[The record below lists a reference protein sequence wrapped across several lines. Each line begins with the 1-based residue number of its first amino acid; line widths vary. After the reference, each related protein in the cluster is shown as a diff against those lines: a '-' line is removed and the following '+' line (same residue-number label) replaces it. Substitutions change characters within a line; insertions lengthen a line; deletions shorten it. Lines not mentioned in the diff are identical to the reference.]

1 MSEPSEPTPTSALPT
16 ATAPRRGSCLGRFI
30 SALLVIVIT
39 TLIAV
44 AAGAAGLIALGF
56 TPDMPAQLADARA
69 RLATAEAQN
78 TDVRA
83 QSGPMQTQLADVARR
98 SDANRE
104 ALGELQ
110 QQKAQLDSLRPDLEE
125 AARQN
130 ATVVAEARNSRDAV
144 ALFATAEAGRIVLLD
159 ELKRRS
165 DRIER
170 FLQRLSDISDDAALD
185 LGTGASPTAFDQ
197 PTVQL
202 APTDTPTP
210 VEPIDTPTQ
219 IPTAE
224 VTDTPTAAPTETRRP
239 AATPRASS
247 TATPAA
253 SSETPSADGE
263 TPTPR
268 P

>member
-16 ATAPRRGSCLGRFI
+16 DAAPRRGSCLGRFI

-56 TPDMPAQLADARA
+56 TPDMPTQLADTRA

-78 TDVRA
+78 ADVRA
-83 QSGPMQTQLADVARR
+83 QSAPMQTQLADVARR

-110 QQKAQLDSLRPDLEE
+110 QQKAQLDSLRADLEE

-185 LGTGASPTAFDQ
+185 LGVGASPTAFDQ

-202 APTDTPTP
+202 TPTGTPTPAEPTDTS
-210 VEPIDTPTQ
+210 TQ

-224 VTDTPTAAPTETRRP
+224 ATNSPTAAPTDTRRP
-239 AATPRASS
+239 VATPRPNS
-247 TATPAA
+247 TVTPAA
-253 SSETPSADGE
+253 PTETPSTGGE

>member
-1 MSEPSEPTPTSALPT
+1 MVSAV
-16 ATAPRRGSCLGRFI
+16 
-30 SALLVIVIT
+30 LVIVIT
-39 TLIAV
+39 TLVAV
-44 AAGAAGLIALGF
+44 AASGASLLALGF

-69 RLATAEAQN
+69 RLATAEAEN
-78 TDVRA
+78 ADVRA
-83 QSGPMQTQLADVARR
+83 ASGPMQTQLAEVARR
-98 SDANRE
+98 TDANRE

-110 QQKAQLDSLRPDLEE
+110 QQKAQLDSLRADLEE

-144 ALFATAEAGRIVLLD
+144 ALFATAEAGRVVLLD

-185 LGTGASPTAFDQ
+185 LAAGTSPTAFDQ
-197 PTVQL
+197 PTAQL
-202 APTDTPTP
+202 APISTPTPAEPTDTPTQ
-210 VEPIDTPTQ
+210 V
-219 IPTAE
+219 PTAE
-224 VTDTPTAAPTETRRP
+224 ATEPPTEAPTATRRP

-253 SSETPSADGE
+253 SSETPSADSE

>member
-1 MSEPSEPTPTSALPT
+1 M
-16 ATAPRRGSCLGRFI
+16 I

-39 TLIAV
+39 TAIAI

-56 TPDMPAQLADARA
+56 TLDMPAQLADARM

-78 TDVRA
+78 ADLRA
-83 QSGPMQTQLADVARR
+83 QNAPIQTQLADVARR

-110 QQKAQLDSLRPDLEE
+110 QQKAQLDGLRGDLEE
-125 AARQN
+125 AGRQN

-144 ALFATAEAGRIVLLD
+144 ALFATAEAGRVVLLD
-159 ELKRRS
+159 DLKHRS

-185 LGTGASPTAFDQ
+185 LGAGASPTTLAQ
-197 PTVQL
+197 PTAQAV
-202 APTDTPTP
+202 PTDTPTP
-210 VEPIDTPTQ
+210 PEPTDTPTQ
-219 IPTAE
+219 IPTVEA
-224 VTDTPTAAPTETRRP
+224 TDTPTATRRP

-247 TATPAA
+247 TATSTAA
-253 SSETPSADGE
+253 SETPSASSE

>member
-1 MSEPSEPTPTSALPT
+1 MSEPTEPKPTGALP
-16 ATAPRRGSCLGRFI
+16 AADAPRRGSCLGRII

-39 TLIAV
+39 TLIAL

-78 TDVRA
+78 ADVRA

-98 SDANRE
+98 SDSNRE

-110 QQKAQLDSLRPDLEE
+110 QQKAELDSLRTDLQE

-130 ATVVAEARNSRDAV
+130 ATVVAEVRDSRDAV
-144 ALFATAEAGRIVLLD
+144 ALFATAEAGRVVLLD

-185 LGTGASPTAFDQ
+185 LGAGASPTAFDQ
-197 PTVQL
+197 PTAQI
-202 APTDTPTP
+202 APTNTPTP
-210 VEPIDTPTQ
+210 AEPTDTPTQ

-224 VTDTPTAAPTETRRP
+224 VIATPTAAPTDTRRP
-239 AATPRASS
+239 AATPRAGS
-247 TATPAA
+247 TATPVA
-253 SSETPSADGE
+253 SSETPGADSA